1 MYMHSGDVMVMSGQ
15 SRLRYHAVPRIL
27 VAAHGQTTV
36 EAEGSS
42 LASALQAH
50 SVVEPLAEDDWVVC
64 CRYIQSSR
72 VNMTVRQVLATGQNF
87 PEAPLSS
94 PKIDGGQEEENHDR
108 AADGEKRKRSSDET
122 VDMTFYHNDYLN
134 DRSRRK

>member
-27 VAAHGQTTV
+27 VAARGQTRV
-36 EAEGSS
+36 EAEGGSP
-42 LASALQAH
+42 ASALQAH

-72 VNMTVRQVLATGQNF
+72 VNMTVRQVLAPGQNF
-87 PEAPLSS
+87 PEAPLSG
-94 PKIDGGQEEENHDR
+94 PKIDGGQEGENR
-108 AADGEKRKRSSDET
+108 AREAGGAKRKRSSGET
-122 VDMTFYHNDYLN
+122 VDMTFYHQNNLPG
-134 DRSRRK
+134 

>member
-27 VAAHGQTTV
+27 VAAQGQTRV

-42 LASALQAH
+42 PASGLQAH
-50 SVVEPLAEDDWVVC
+50 SVVEPLAEEDWVVC

-72 VNMTVRQVLATGQNF
+72 LNMTVRQVLAPGQRF
-87 PEAPLSS
+87 PEALLST
-94 PKIDGGQEEENHDR
+94 PKTDGAQEEEKHNR
-108 AADGEKRKRSSDET
+108 AAGGERRRRSSEET
-122 VDMTFYHNDYLN
+122 GHGILPVLIYPND
-134 DRSRRK
+134 